1 MAYILPFVQKI
12 QIMESSMKKNF
23 TLLFLSV
30 LLSSIAAVV
39 IVKMT
44 STGQGNYFYS
54 SQESI
59 PIRQVNYNP
68 QNFPDFTYAAESCV
82 DGVVFVKVVKREQER
97 EASILDHFFGFGTPY
112 SMPRERAGS
121 GSGVIISP
129 DGYIATNN
137 HVVSGASQIEVTL
150 NDNKTYK
157 AELVGADPV
166 TDVALLKI
174 DTQELPAIPFGDS
187 DALRLGEW
195 VLAIGSPFNLRST
208 ITAGIVSAKGRSL
221 PDMSGE
227 FKIES
232 FIQTD
237 AAVNPG
243 NSGGALVNTRGEL
256 VGINT
261 AIASNTGSYTGYSF
275 AVPTTIVKK
284 VVEDLKEFGS
294 VQRAILGISMT
305 ELTQELASLAGMKG
319 NFSGVYVAELN
330 RSGAAYKAGVREG
343 DVLVAING
351 KKMKN
356 PSEVQAAVN
365 GYKPGDKVELM
376 IYRDGKEIVVEAEL
390 QGSQSSVAVSDEN
403 EATVMGAT
411 LVLPDSEL
419 LRKLRLKGGVQ
430 VASVGKGK
438 FRDAG
443 IRDGLVITH
452 LNQMPVTTLKDVLEI
467 INSAK
472 RGLLV
477 EGMYPNGQVF
487 YYGVG
492 V

>member
-1 MAYILPFVQKI
+1 
-12 QIMESSMKKNF
+12 MKKNL

-30 LLSSIAAVV
+30 LLSTVAAVIITRLAV
-39 IVKMT
+39 PATGTKIYQT
-44 STGQGNYFYS
+44 SPS
-54 SQESI
+54 AA
-59 PIRQVNYNP
+59 IRHVTLEP

-82 DGVVFVKVVKREQER
+82 DGVVFVKVVKREKSK
-97 EASILDHFFGFGTPY
+97 EASILEHFFGYGNPY
-112 SMPRERAGS
+112 AMPRESVGS

-137 HVVSGASQIEVTL
+137 HVVANGEQIEVTL
-150 NDNKTYK
+150 NDNKTYEAK
-157 AELVGADPV
+157 LVGADPV

-174 DTQELPAIPFGDS
+174 EAGNLPVIPFGDS
-187 DALRLGEW
+187 DSLRLGEW

-275 AVPTTIVKK
+275 AVPVSIVKK
-284 VVEDLKEFGS
+284 VVEDIKEYGK
-294 VQRAILGISMT
+294 VQRAMLGISMT
-305 ELTQELASLAGMKG
+305 ELTQELASLAGIKG
-319 NFSGVYVAELN
+319 DFSGVYIAELV
-330 RSGAAYKAGVREG
+330 RSGAAWKAGIREG
-343 DVLVAING
+343 DVLVAIDG
-351 KKMKN
+351 RKMKS

-365 GYKPGDKVELM
+365 AHKPGDVVSVL
-376 IYRDGKEIVVEAEL
+376 IVRDGKEDEIEVQL
-390 QGSQSSVAVSDEN
+390 QGETTASVATDDNV
-403 EATVMGAT
+403 ATVMGAT
-411 LVLPDSEL
+411 LAEPDPAVLK
-419 LRKLRLKGGVQ
+419 KLRLKGGVEII
-430 VASVGKGK
+430 ALEKGNFK
-438 FRDAG
+438 NAG
-443 IRDGLVITH
+443 VNKGLIITH
-452 LNQMPVTTLKDVLEI
+452 INQAPVTTVKEALEI
-467 INSAK
+467 IKNAR
-472 RGLLV
+472 RGFLV
-477 EGMYPNGQVF
+477 EGMYRNGDVY

>member
-1 MAYILPFVQKI
+1 
-12 QIMESSMKKNF
+12 MKKNL

-30 LLSSIAAVV
+30 LLSTVAAVIITRLAV
-39 IVKMT
+39 PATGTKIYQT
-44 STGQGNYFYS
+44 SPS
-54 SQESI
+54 AA
-59 PIRQVNYNP
+59 IRHVTLEP

-82 DGVVFVKVVKREQER
+82 DGVVFVKVVKREKSK
-97 EASILDHFFGFGTPY
+97 EASILEHFFGYGNPY
-112 SMPRERAGS
+112 AMPRESVGS

-137 HVVSGASQIEVTL
+137 HVVANGEQIEVTL
-150 NDNKTYK
+150 NDNKTYEAK
-157 AELVGADPV
+157 LVGADPV

-174 DTQELPAIPFGDS
+174 EAGNLPVIPFGDS
-187 DALRLGEW
+187 DSLRLGEW

-275 AVPTTIVKK
+275 AVPVSIVKK
-284 VVEDLKEFGS
+284 VVEDIKEYGK
-294 VQRAILGISMT
+294 VQRAMLGISMT
-305 ELTQELASLAGMKG
+305 ELTQELASLAGIKG
-319 NFSGVYVAELN
+319 DFSGVYIAELV
-330 RSGAAYKAGVREG
+330 RSGAAWKAGIREG
-343 DVLVAING
+343 DVLVAIDG
-351 KKMKN
+351 RKMKS

-365 GYKPGDKVELM
+365 AHKPGDVVSVL
-376 IYRDGKEIVVEAEL
+376 IVRDGKEDEIEVQL
-390 QGSQSSVAVSDEN
+390 QGEATASVATDDNV
-403 EATVMGAT
+403 ATVMGAT
-411 LVLPDSEL
+411 LAEPDPAVLK
-419 LRKLRLKGGVQ
+419 KLRLKGGVEII
-430 VASVGKGK
+430 ALEKGNFK
-438 FRDAG
+438 NAG
-443 IRDGLVITH
+443 VNKGLIITH
-452 LNQMPVTTLKDVLEI
+452 INQAPVTTVKEALEI
-467 INSAK
+467 IKNAR
-472 RGLLV
+472 RGFLV
-477 EGMYPNGQVF
+477 EGMYRNGDVY

>member
-1 MAYILPFVQKI
+1 
-12 QIMESSMKKNF
+12 MKKNL

-30 LLSSIAAVV
+30 LLSTVAAV
-39 IVKMT
+39 IVTKFAV
-44 STGQGNYFYS
+44 SDKKDFVYS
-54 SQESI
+54 SVE
-59 PIRQVNYNP
+59 PTGIRKVVFGE

-82 DGVVFVKVVKREQER
+82 DGVVFVKVVKREQNR
-97 EASILDHFFGFGTPY
+97 EAFILDHFFGFGNPY
-112 SMPRERAGS
+112 SAPRERAGS
-121 GSGVIISP
+121 GSGVIVTP
-129 DGYIATNN
+129 DGYIVTNN

-150 NDNKTYK
+150 NDNKTFQAK
-157 AELVGADPV
+157 LVGTDPV
-166 TDVALLKI
+166 TDVALLKV
-174 DTQELPAIPFGDS
+174 EAEGLPAIPFGDS

-243 NSGGALVNTRGEL
+243 NSGGALVNVKGEL

-275 AVPTTIVKK
+275 AVPVSIVKK
-284 VVEDLKEFGS
+284 VIDDIKEHGS
-294 VQRAILGISMT
+294 VQRAILGISMV
-305 ELTQELASLAGMKG
+305 ELTQELASLAQMEG

-343 DVLVAING
+343 DILVAIDG

-356 PSEVQAAVN
+356 PSEVQAAIN
-365 GYKPGDKVELM
+365 THKPGDEVELLVF
-376 IYRDGKEIVVEAEL
+376 RDGKEISMKAIL
-390 QGSQSSVAVSDEN
+390 QGENNVSVAGGDNPV
-403 EATVMGAT
+403 VLGA
-411 LVLPDSEL
+411 VLAEPDASL
-419 LRKLRLKGGVQ
+419 LKKLRIKGGVEI
-430 VASVGKGK
+430 VEIGNGK
-438 FRDAG
+438 FKDAG
-443 IRDGLVITH
+443 IKEGFIVTH
-452 LNQMPVTTLKDVLEI
+452 INQTPVSSVKEAVEI
-467 INSAK
+467 IEKAK
-472 RGLLV
+472 RAILV
-477 EGMYPNGQVF
+477 EGMYKNGDVY

-492 V
+492 I

>member
-1 MAYILPFVQKI
+1 MR
-12 QIMESSMKKNF
+12 KNL

-30 LLSSIAAVV
+30 LLSTVAAV
-39 IVKMT
+39 IIT
-44 STGQGNYFYS
+44 RYALCPAGG
-54 SQESI
+54 SQPASGF
-59 PIRQVNYNP
+59 PALRQVTLEH

-82 DGVVFVKVVKREQER
+82 DGVVFVKVVKREKNR
-97 EASILDHFFGFGTPY
+97 EASILEHFFGYGNPY
-112 SMPRERAGS
+112 SMPRESVGS

-137 HVVSGASQIEVTL
+137 HVVANGEQIEVTL

-157 AELVGADPV
+157 AKLVGADPV
-166 TDVALLKI
+166 TDVALLKV
-174 DTQELPAIPFGDS
+174 DAQELPVIPFGDS
-187 DALRLGEW
+187 DSLRLGEW

-275 AVPTTIVKK
+275 AVPVAIVKK
-284 VVEDLKEFGS
+284 VVEDIKVHGK
-294 VQRAILGISMT
+294 VQRAMLGISMT

-319 NFSGVYVAELN
+319 DFSGVYIAELV
-330 RSGAAYKAGVREG
+330 RGGAAWKGGIKEG

-351 KKMKN
+351 RKMKN
-356 PSEVQAAVN
+356 PSDVQATVN
-365 GYKPGDKVELM
+365 SHKPGDFVE
-376 IYRDGKEIVVEAEL
+376 ITICRDGKEQNLMVQL
-390 QGSQSSVAVSDEN
+390 QGESAATMEDEGT
-403 EATVMGAT
+403 AIIMGAT
-411 LVLPDSEL
+411 LAEPDKAL
-419 LRKLRLKGGVQ
+419 LKKLGLKGGVEII
-430 VASVGKGK
+430 SLEKGN
-438 FRDAG
+438 FSAAG
-443 IRDGLVITH
+443 VRKGLVITH
-452 LNQMPVTTLKDVLEI
+452 INQTQVTTVKEAVEMI
-467 INSAK
+467 KNAR
-472 RGLLV
+472 RGFLV
-477 EGMYPNGQVF
+477 EGMYRNGDVY

>member
-1 MAYILPFVQKI
+1 
-12 QIMESSMKKNF
+12 MKKNL

-30 LLSSIAAVV
+30 LLSTVAAVIITRLTAPAPFV
-39 IVKMT
+39 
-44 STGQGNYFYS
+44 STYSGLGNAA
-54 SQESI
+54 
-59 PIRQVNYNP
+59 IRQVNLEH

-82 DGVVFVKVVKREQER
+82 DGVVFVKVVKREKNR
-97 EASILDHFFGFGTPY
+97 EASILEHFFGYGNPY
-112 SMPRERAGS
+112 AMPRESVGS

-137 HVVSGASQIEVTL
+137 HVVANGEQIEVTL

-157 AELVGADPV
+157 AKLVGSDPV

-174 DTQELPAIPFGDS
+174 DAQGLPVIPFGDS
-187 DALRLGEW
+187 DSLRLGEW

-243 NSGGALVNTRGEL
+243 NSGGALVNTKGEL

-275 AVPTTIVKK
+275 AVPTSIVKK
-284 VVEDLKEFGS
+284 VVEDIKEFGS
-294 VQRAILGISMT
+294 VQRAMLGISMT

-319 NFSGVYVAELN
+319 DFSGVYVAELVRN
-330 RSGAAYKAGVREG
+330 GAAWQAGVREG

-351 KKMKN
+351 RKMKN
-356 PSEVQAAVN
+356 PSEVQATVN
-365 GYKPGDKVELM
+365 GYKPGDKVELVLC
-376 IYRDGKEIVVEAEL
+376 RDGKEITVEAAL
-390 QGSQSSVAVSDEN
+390 QGSQSAVAASNEN

-411 LVLPDSEL
+411 LVLPDSGL
-419 LRKLRLKGGVQ
+419 LKKLRLKGGVQ
-430 VASVGKGK
+430 VASAGKGK
-438 FRDAG
+438 FRDSG

-452 LNQMPVTTLKDVLEI
+452 LNQMPVTTLKEALDI
-467 INSAK
+467 INNAK

-477 EGMYPNGQVF
+477 EGVYPNGEVC

-492 V
+492 I

>member
-1 MAYILPFVQKI
+1 
-12 QIMESSMKKNF
+12 MKRDF
-23 TLLFLSV
+23 TVLVLSV
-30 LLSSIAAVV
+30 LLSTVAAVLV
-39 IVKMT
+39 ANLVGG
-44 STGQGNYFYS
+44 SQRQFVYS
-54 SQESI
+54 SDEK
-59 PIRQVNYNP
+59 PAIRQVDFSM

-82 DGVVFVKVVKREQER
+82 DGVAFVKVVKRAQSR
-97 EASILDHFFGFGTPY
+97 QPSILDHFFGYGNPY
-112 SMPRERAGS
+112 AMPRESVNS

-137 HVVSGASQIEVTL
+137 HVVSGATQIEVTL

-174 DTQELPAIPFGDS
+174 DAQDLPAIPFGDS

-243 NSGGALVNTRGEL
+243 NSGGALVNVRGEL

-275 AVPTTIVKK
+275 AVPTSIVKK
-284 VVEDLKEFGS
+284 VVEDLKEHGS
-294 VQRAILGISMT
+294 VQRAVLGISMT

-319 NFSGVYVAELN
+319 DFSGVYVAELN

-351 KKMKN
+351 RKMKS
-356 PSEVQAAVN
+356 PSEVQAAIN
-365 GYKPGDKVELM
+365 GYKPGDNVVLLV
-376 IYRDGKEIVVEAEL
+376 YRDGKEIEMEALL
-390 QGSQSSVAVSDEN
+390 QGSQAAVSDAQGNEVTVLGATLAVSDE
-403 EATVMGAT
+403 A
-411 LVLPDSEL
+411 L
-419 LRKLRLKGGVQ
+419 LKKLRLKSGVEV
-430 VASVGKGK
+430 VAVGNGK
-438 FRDAG
+438 MKDAG
-443 IRDGLVITH
+443 IRDGFIITH
-452 LNQMPVTTLKDVLEI
+452 MNQLPVGDLKEVVEI
-467 INSAK
+467 INNAR

-477 EGMYPNGQVF
+477 EGMYPNGKVY

>member
-1 MAYILPFVQKI
+1 
-12 QIMESSMKKNF
+12 
-23 TLLFLSV
+23 
-30 LLSSIAAVV
+30 
-39 IVKMT
+39 
-44 STGQGNYFYS
+44 
-54 SQESI
+54 
-59 PIRQVNYNP
+59 
-68 QNFPDFTYAAESCV
+68 
-82 DGVVFVKVVKREQER
+82 
-97 EASILDHFFGFGTPY
+97 
-112 SMPRERAGS
+112 
-121 GSGVIISP
+121 
-129 DGYIATNN
+129 
-137 HVVSGASQIEVTL
+137 
-150 NDNKTYK
+150 
-157 AELVGADPV
+157 
-166 TDVALLKI
+166 
-174 DTQELPAIPFGDS
+174 
-187 DALRLGEW
+187 
-195 VLAIGSPFNLRST
+195 
-208 ITAGIVSAKGRSL
+208 
-221 PDMSGE
+221 MSGD

>member
-1 MAYILPFVQKI
+1 
-12 QIMESSMKKNF
+12 MKRNL
-23 TLLFLSV
+23 TLLLLSV
-30 LLSSIAAVV
+30 LLSTVAATL
-39 IVKMT
+39 ISGYLNFNPDKFFNT
-44 STGQGNYFYS
+44 PDGGSPS
-54 SQESI
+54 L
-59 PIRQVNYNP
+59 RQVVLEH

-82 DGVVFVKVVKREQER
+82 DGVVFVKVVKREKNR
-97 EASILDHFFGFGTPY
+97 EASILEHFFGYGNPY
-112 SMPRERAGS
+112 SMPRESVGS
-121 GSGVIISP
+121 GSGVIITP

-137 HVVSGASQIEVTL
+137 HVVANGEQIEVTL

-157 AELVGADPV
+157 AKLVGADPV
-166 TDVALLKI
+166 TDVALLKV
-174 DTQELPAIPFGDS
+174 DAENLPVIRFGDS
-187 DALRLGEW
+187 DSLRLGEW

-208 ITAGIVSAKGRSL
+208 ITAGIVSAKGRAL

-275 AVPTTIVKK
+275 AVPVSIVKK
-284 VVEDLKEFGS
+284 VIDDIKEFGS

-305 ELTQELASLAGMKG
+305 ELTQELAALAGMKG
-319 NFSGVYVAELN
+319 DFSGVYIAELN
-330 RSGAAYKAGVREG
+330 KGGAAYKAGVREG

-365 GYKPGDKVELM
+365 SYKPGDRIELLVC
-376 IYRDGKEIVVEAEL
+376 RDGKEKVYEAEL
-390 QGSQSSVAVSDEN
+390 QGETVTLSSAGSD

-411 LVLPDSEL
+411 LADADKQL
-419 LRKLRLKGGVQ
+419 LAKLRLRGGVEV
-430 VASVGKGK
+430 VALEKGK
-438 FRDAG
+438 FKDAG
-443 IRDGLVITH
+443 VRKGLIITYI
-452 LNQMPVTTLKDVLEI
+452 NQTPVSTLKEALEI
-467 INSAK
+467 INNAK
-472 RGLLV
+472 RGMLI
-477 EGMYPNGQVF
+477 EGVYSNGDVY